1 MKHGFSLVELSI
13 VLVIL
18 GLLTGGILG
27 GQSLMKA
34 AELRS
39 ITQDVNRYQIAINTF
54 QDQYM
59 GLPGDLEIAT
69 KYWGDDNSACADA
82 AIADGSPGTCNG
94 NGDGE
99 INYPGAASVTGETF
113 QLWHQLTLA
122 GLLEGTYTGIAGSGA
137 AIHHVV
143 GTNSPKSTYS
153 NGGWRAWTGN
163 ATGGGSTNSY
173 EVSYINSFELG
184 APIENSSTSGPL
196 LTPEEA
202 WNVDQKMDD
211 GIPGMGKVV
220 ARYWDDACATATSNT
235 DYDAPYKLS
244 DDSVQC
250 ALLFRQ
256 VF

>member
-1 MKHGFSLVELSI
+1 MKQGFSLVELSI

-27 GQSLMKA
+27 GQSLIKA

-39 ITQDVNRYQIAINTF
+39 IPQELSKYQIAISMF
-54 QDQYM
+54 QDEYM
-59 GLPGDLEIAT
+59 DLPGDLEIAT
-69 KYWGDDNSACADA
+69 RYWGDNSSACADA
-82 AIADGSPGTCNG
+82 AITDGSPGTCNG
-94 NGDGE
+94 NGDGA
-99 INYPGAASVTGETF
+99 IRYPGAASVTGEAF
-113 QLWHQLTLA
+113 QLWHHLTLA
-122 GLLEGTYTGIAGSGA
+122 GLLEGSYTGIAGSGA
-137 AIHHVV
+137 AIHHIV
-143 GTNSPKSTYS
+143 GVNSPKSKYP

-163 ATGGGSTNSY
+163 ATGGGSANSY
-173 EVSYINSFELG
+173 QVSYVNSFELG
-184 APIENSSTSGPL
+184 APVADSATVGPL

-202 WNVDQKMDD
+202 WNIDQKMDD
-211 GIPGMGKVV
+211 GIPGMGKIV

-256 VF
+256 AF